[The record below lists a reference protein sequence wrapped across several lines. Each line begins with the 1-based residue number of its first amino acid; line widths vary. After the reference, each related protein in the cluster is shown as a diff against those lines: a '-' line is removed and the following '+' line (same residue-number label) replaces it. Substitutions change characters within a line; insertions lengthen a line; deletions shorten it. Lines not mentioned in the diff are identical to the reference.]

1 MILIRKTSNGQQY
14 VHTVDNTYHET
25 SEGSAIPRQPKVWR
39 FAPRR
44 GDGSKS
50 LNNSRGIAAL
60 ANNYHD
66 AMRMI
71 RDLEKMQ

>member
-1 MILIRKTSNGQQY
+1 MILIRKTSNGRQY
-14 VHTVDNTYHET
+14 VHTVDNFYTET
-25 SEGSAIPRQPKVWR
+25 LGGFDIPREPKVWR